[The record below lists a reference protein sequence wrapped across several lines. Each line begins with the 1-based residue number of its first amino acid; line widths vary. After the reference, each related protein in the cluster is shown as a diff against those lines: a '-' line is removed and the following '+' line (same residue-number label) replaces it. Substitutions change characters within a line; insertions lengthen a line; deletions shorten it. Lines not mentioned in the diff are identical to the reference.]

1 MTFVCLGGLV
11 AIFEFMRDLLLHNA
25 RVILPDRIQRGGVM
39 VRDGRIA
46 QVFAHG
52 QTPTGIS
59 SRESIDLQEAYLA
72 PGLIDIHIHGSKGV
86 DVQDAEPNDLSKL
99 SEFLLNE
106 GVTGYFATFVPTDE
120 QSYRSGIA
128 TVESYIAGQDRMAAG
143 ARILGIHFE
152 GPFVSH
158 NKCGALQPAHF
169 RTYDLDMR
177 SIETF
182 IKPEKQVSYSRLIT
196 LAPEVSGGIELTR
209 ALASRGLRV
218 FIGHTQA
225 EPATLDLAFEA
236 GARHI
241 THFPNALDPLH
252 HRKPGAVAWGLL
264 REDVTMDCIADFHH
278 VDPLMLRLIH
288 KSKGADR
295 MALISDAIQ
304 PAGLG
309 DGDFTVWGAKL
320 AVRNDITALSEGPS
334 AGALAGSVITM
345 RQALRNMVSLG
356 VLLHEAIGM
365 ASIVPAR
372 AAGLDRERGSI
383 EEGKRADLV
392 IFDEGLDVALSVVS
406 GEVLFRR

>member
-1 MTFVCLGGLV
+1 V
-11 AIFEFMRDLLLHNA
+11 AIFEIMTDLLLHNA
-25 RVILPDRIQRGGVM
+25 RLILPDRVHRGGVLI
-39 VRDGRIA
+39 RERLITN
-46 QVFAHG
+46 VFSRE
-52 QTPTGIS
+52 QPPTGIS

-72 PGLIDIHIHGSKGV
+72 PGLIDIHIHGSAGV
-86 DVQDAEPNDLSKL
+86 DVQDTDSAGLSKL
-99 SEFLLNE
+99 SEFLLSE
-106 GVTGYFATFVPTDE
+106 GVTGYFATFVPTGE
-120 QSYRSGIA
+120 PGYRAAVS
-128 TVESYIAGQDRMAAG
+128 TVESYIAGQDRTAAG

-158 NKCGALQPAHF
+158 NKCGALQPEHF

-182 IKPEKQVSYSRLIT
+182 IKPEKQVSYSRLMT

-209 ALASRGLRV
+209 ALGSRGVRV

-225 EPATLDLAFEA
+225 EPAMLDLAFEA

-252 HRKPGAVAWGLL
+252 HRKPGAVGWGLL

-278 VDPLMLRLIH
+278 VDPLMLRLIYQ
-288 KSKGADR
+288 SKGADR

-309 DGDFTVWGAKL
+309 DGEFTVWGAKI
-320 AVRNDITALSEGPS
+320 AVRDDITALSEGPS

-345 RQALRNMVSLG
+345 RQALKNMVSLG
-356 VLLHEAIGM
+356 VPLHEALKM
-365 ASIVPAR
+365 ASLLPAR
-372 AAGLDRERGSI
+372 AAGIDRERGSI
-383 EEGKRADLV
+383 EAGKRADLM
-392 IFDEGLDVALSVVS
+392 IFDEKFDVALSVVS